1 MKKIIT
7 VIITGI
13 LLQQC
18 AYNPKI
24 DTAGRSGTYNTDQAR
39 LITDDVQ
46 HCKKIADEIT
56 NRAWDE
62 WKQISNLY
70 ATTITL
76 GIIPLREKTYNRRVK
91 QCLTGRGHSVL
102 D

>member
-1 MKKIIT
+1 MKKIIIL
-7 VIITGI
+7 IITGV

-39 LITDDVQ
+39 LITNDVN
-46 HCKKIADEIT
+46 HCKKIADEMT
-56 NRAWDE
+56 VRAIDE
-62 WKQISNLY
+62 WKQLTNLY
-70 ATTITL
+70 VSTVTL
-76 GIIPLREKTYNRRVK
+76 GLIPLREKTYNRRVK